1 LFCWPSRFPRSASEV
16 ILRALSRTRFVELD
30 SPHFMLQA
38 KPAESAAQIHRLLRE
53 VV

>member
-1 LFCWPSRFPRSASEV
+1 MSRSTGGAGNAMLVLLPGMDGSG
-16 ILRALSRTRFVELD
+16 LG
-30 SPHFMLQA
+30 PHFMLQA